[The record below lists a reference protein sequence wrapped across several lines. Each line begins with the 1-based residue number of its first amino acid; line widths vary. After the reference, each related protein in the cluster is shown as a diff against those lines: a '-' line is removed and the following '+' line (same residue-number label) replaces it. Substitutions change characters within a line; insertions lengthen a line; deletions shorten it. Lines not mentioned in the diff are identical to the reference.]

1 MQWFPFGWYEGSWR
15 GSIDRCQPA
24 SFSGTHGAKKM
35 AQDALENE
43 SSAYTTSGGQGHK
56 VFANIPAIS
65 PSGHGCNAI

>member
-1 MQWFPFGWYEGSWR
+1 MGQ
-15 GSIDRCQPA
+15 
-24 SFSGTHGAKKM
+24 KKM